1 MEIWL
6 LDKKLRSAC
15 LSLEVINI
23 INITASYTL
32 SFNIII
38 CLIQNY
44 VFCSVV
50 YIYFIFLILTGHAIG
65 RDAFLDNGIIPPV
78 AKLFDDKEDIAR
90 KNSHQAIEMI
100 SETPPGA
107 EGIVNANLVPILV
120 QKLSTEKDEIKVEH
134 SYLPYKH
141 LFT

>member
-1 MEIWL
+1 M
-6 LDKKLRSAC
+6 
-15 LSLEVINI
+15 SLEVINI
-23 INITASYTL
+23 INIIASYTL
-32 SFNIII
+32 SFNMFNTELCFLFSI
-38 CLIQNY
+38 
-44 VFCSVV
+44 V

>member
-1 MEIWL
+1 M
-6 LDKKLRSAC
+6 
-15 LSLEVINI
+15 
-23 INITASYTL
+23 
-32 SFNIII
+32 
-38 CLIQNY
+38 
-44 VFCSVV
+44 
-50 YIYFIFLILTGHAIG
+50 
-65 RDAFLDNGIIPPV
+65 

-134 SYLPYKH
+134 SPIYHISTYLLRNMSIVYNIVEC
-141 LFT
+141 LND

>member
-23 INITASYTL
+23 INIIAL
-32 SFNIII
+32 VIHCLLI

>member
-1 MEIWL
+1 MQVIHCL
-6 LDKKLRSAC
+6 L
-15 LSLEVINI
+15 
-23 INITASYTL
+23 
-32 SFNIII
+32 I
-38 CLIQNY
+38 CLIQSY

-120 QKLSTEKDEIKVEH
+120 KKLSTEKDEIKVEH